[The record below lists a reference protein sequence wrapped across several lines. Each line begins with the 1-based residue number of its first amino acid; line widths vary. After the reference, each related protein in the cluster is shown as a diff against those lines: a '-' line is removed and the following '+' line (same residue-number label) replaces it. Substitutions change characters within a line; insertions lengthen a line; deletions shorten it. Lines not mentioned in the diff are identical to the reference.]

1 MSITGKPTQKP
12 VNVPEKLKTMLIG
25 TPLESDRINE
35 QKYSV
40 LWGLPVL
47 ASDAISSVAYAGQ
60 EVLLVMIPV
69 IGLLSYKYVLY
80 IALAILVLLAILM
93 FSYRQTIENYPCGGG
108 SYIVAK
114 DNIGNLAGITAGSAL
129 AVDYVLTVAVSISS
143 GVEQLTSAFTA
154 LRPFSV
160 VICVFLVLLLMLGN
174 LRGIKESSKLFGFPS
189 YLFIFSIVV
198 LIGTGIYKYLAGI
211 PVQAADTVS
220 GYYGIGSVSLFL
232 ILRAFSNG
240 CTALTGVEAVSNAIP
255 NFRQPETHNAKR
267 VLTLLFIII
276 LGLFGGTSVL
286 INMYHPTPGEGQPA
300 VLIQLADM
308 IFGRGDVLNSIV
320 FYFIT
325 ATLFLILFLAANTAY
340 ADFPML
346 LSVMAKDGF
355 VPRQMKQ
362 RGDRLGFSN
371 GIVILSA
378 CAAILIIVFKAN
390 VSNLIGLYAIGVFIS
405 FTLSQTGMLI
415 RWFRRRGRNW
425 VLKAVINGMGAVV
438 TAVTVVIIAVTKFS
452 QGAYIVIILLPVLI
466 FLMMKV
472 KKHYTAVAMQL
483 HIDENEYENPDL
495 STQKYNNRAIVLLS
509 GINRASVR
517 AMRYAATICHDV
529 TVFSVAISDEDEQ
542 KLKDRYEKLNNTIP
556 LVIKRSPYRKI
567 VTPLMEYIDSAEY
580 NYQKGDIITVVMP
593 QFRPSKRW
601 QRILHN
607 QTQLFIQR
615 KLIRKHHIA
624 IVTIPFQLGDD
635 DAVLDQNKGQ

>member
-509 GINRASVR
+509 SINRASVR

-556 LVIKRSPYRKI
+556 LVIKRSPYRRT
-567 VTPLMEYIDSAEY
+567 VSPLMEYIDSAEY